1 MQEGAMLISL
11 RALCRPGRAGI
22 RTRLHGA
29 GAILLALA
37 LALIGVVGQAR
48 AQPAAMPPP
57 GSAPEH
63 GPQRPPL
70 FFREE
75 WRQVAQGGEHPV
87 SAASVANSG
96 LQMQLLVPG
105 GQIMLTGIPGDENNP
120 THVWLGLCATPCGL
134 VFRDPHRVADL
145 SGLARIRW
153 TTRTSGYHQIRPLV
167 RLVDGTWLVG
177 DRADGSP
184 RDWIV
189 SEISFADLHWLKL
202 DESRAVTTGTLLERV
217 DLSKV
222 DAVGFVDLMPG
233 SGHGPGG
240 WSDVAAI
247 EVYARATPR

>member
-1 MQEGAMLISL
+1 MLLMIVALGVTSAARPQPSASL
-11 RALCRPGRAGI
+11 
-22 RTRLHGA
+22 
-29 GAILLALA
+29 
-37 LALIGVVGQAR
+37 
-48 AQPAAMPPP
+48 PPP
-57 GSAPEH
+57 GSPPEG

-75 WRQVAQGGEHPV
+75 WRQTPQGGEHPLLP
-87 SAASVANSG
+87 ASVGNPN
-96 LQMQLLVPG
+96 LQMQLLVPT
-105 GQIMLTGIPGDENNP
+105 GQILLTGKAGDENNP
-120 THVWLGLCATPCGL
+120 IHVWLGLCASPCGL

-153 TTRTSGYHQIRPLV
+153 NTRMSGYHQIRPLV

-177 DRADGSP
+177 DRADGST
-184 RDWIV
+184 RDWIM

-202 DESRAVTTGTLLERV
+202 DESRAVTTGTLLDHP

-240 WSDVAAI
+240 WSDVAGI
-247 EVYARATPR
+247 EVYAKAVPR